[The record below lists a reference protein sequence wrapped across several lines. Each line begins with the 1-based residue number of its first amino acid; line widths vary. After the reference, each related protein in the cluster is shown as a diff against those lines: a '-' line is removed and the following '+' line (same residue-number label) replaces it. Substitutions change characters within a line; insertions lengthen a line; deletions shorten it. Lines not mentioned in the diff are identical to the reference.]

1 MPVESALLTAGPMPT
16 LLLTPADARNSRL
29 APSPLKPVVLVG
41 NAGLTPPVLQEID
54 RGLASHELIKV
65 RLAGAGRKDREQA
78 AEDIAEAL
86 SCAAVQIIGSML
98 ILFRP
103 RPEEE

>member
-1 MPVESALLTAGPMPT
+1 MPT
-16 LLLTPADARNSRL
+16 LLLTNLERKELKAR
-29 APSPLKPVVLVG
+29 AHPLNPVVMVG

-65 RLAGAGRKDREQA
+65 RLAGRERKDREQA

-86 SCAAVQIIGSML
+86 SCAVVQIIGHML
-98 ILFRP
+98 VLFRP
-103 RPEEE
+103 LPEDD

>member
-1 MPVESALLTAGPMPT
+1 MTT
-16 LLLTPADARNSRL
+16 LLLTHPERKELQARAQS
-29 APSPLKPVVLVG
+29 LKPVVLVG

-65 RLAGAGRKDREQA
+65 RLAGTDRKDREQA
-78 AEDIAEAL
+78 AEEIAEAL
-86 SCAAVQIIGSML
+86 SCAAVQVIGNML

-103 RPEEE
+103 TPEEA

>member
-1 MPVESALLTAGPMPT
+1 MSALLLT
-16 LLLTPADARNSRL
+16 LAERKELQARAQS
-29 APSPLKPVVLVG
+29 LKPVVLVG

-54 RGLASHELIKV
+54 RSLASHELIKV
-65 RLAGAGRKDREQA
+65 RLAGAVKKDREEA

-86 SCAAVQIIGSML
+86 SCAAVQIIGNML

-103 RPEEE
+103 LPEEE

>member
-1 MPVESALLTAGPMPT
+1 MPT
-16 LLLTPADARNSRL
+16 LLLTPAERKELQARAQS
-29 APSPLKPVVLVG
+29 LKPVVLVG
-41 NAGLTPPVLQEID
+41 NAGLTQPVLQEID

-65 RLAGAGRKDREQA
+65 RLAGADKKDREQA

-86 SCAAVQIIGSML
+86 SCAAVQIIGNML

-103 RPEEE
+103 PPEED